1 MSALS
6 THLNGLA
13 ARPGV
18 LGVLVLSND
27 GLSVAQAGDGAAAE
41 ELAAIGSTALR
52 QLVLL
57 GQSTDHGKLQLGVVE
72 YETGR
77 VVMHP
82 LRDDATLLLLLRRDV
97 NVGTLLFE
105 LSSDADAL
113 AALL

>member
-6 THLNGLA
+6 TQLNGIA

-18 LGVLVLSND
+18 LGVLVLSDD
-27 GLSVAQAGDGAAAE
+27 GLSVAQAGNDPAAD
-41 ELAAIGSTALR
+41 ELAAVGSTALR
-52 QLVLL
+52 QLVQL
-57 GQSTDHGKLQLGVVE
+57 GESTGQGKLHMGVVE

-77 VVMHP
+77 VVIHP
-82 LRDDATLLLLLRRDV
+82 LQHDASLLLLVRRDV
-97 NVGTLLFE
+97 NVGSLLFE